1 MDTLSAPGPGP
12 ARRFRT
18 SIFRP
23 PMPKR
28 SEFIEHVIETMR
40 SFGPVTA
47 RTMFGGWGLYHDGV
61 FFALVFDDT
70 LYLKSDA
77 TNAADFDARGLEPF
91 VFESR
96 KGGETITTSYRR
108 APEEALESPEEM
120 ARWARSAYGAAL
132 RKGSAKRAK
141 KSG

>member
-1 MDTLSAPGPGP
+1 
-12 ARRFRT
+12 
-18 SIFRP
+18 
-23 PMPKR
+23 MPKR
-28 SEFIEHVIETMR
+28 SEFVEHVIEMMR

-47 RTMFGGWGLYHDGV
+47 RTMFGGWGLYHEGT

-70 LYLKSDA
+70 LYLKADA
-77 TNAADFDARGLEPF
+77 KNIADFEARGLEQF

-108 APEEALESPEEM
+108 APEEALESGDEM

-132 RKGSAKRAK
+132 RKAGVRRTKTRTPRPK
-141 KSG
+141 PR